1 MADVNSP
8 RIWRFLKRVAWFLKS
23 VTVIFVYRKS
33 LNRSPRLVTEAWLL
47 FEARLILVHPHY
59 SRQHVSPDNRVFC
72 SMESTQTF
80 RNQIHQFSQLLK
92 PGLYLTTSCVC
103 WSTTT
108 SHPLVGRRHTLL
120 TCSRLQQTFRHWLQC
135 APPWMATT
143 LFDAPTVDMATGL
156 FQSLLL
162 ELGIGCRL
170 TWRPHRA
177 QPKCSNANW
186 KHFCLTVSTVTD
198 NIIVVPYV
206 RGTLQKLVDIWHLR
220 PGFY

>member
-120 TCSRLQQTFRHWLQC
+120 TCSRLQQTFRHWRLEWRLHCLMHQ
-135 APPWMATT
+135 
-143 LFDAPTVDMATGL
+143 
-156 FQSLLL
+156 QSIWRLGFFSRCSLSL
-162 ELGIGCRL
+162 ESAAGWPEDRIVLNRSVQTPIE
-170 TWRPHRA
+170 
-177 QPKCSNANW
+177 
-186 KHFCLTVSTVTD
+186 
-198 NIIVVPYV
+198 NISV
-206 RGTLQKLVDIWHLR
+206 
-220 PGFY
+220 